1 MWWPQVYDLPGLTG
15 WRAVAQWFDGVNHMC
30 GCSVEASKCR
40 EFRQAVR
47 WFPRQGVGCCFLL
60 VFAEMDSV
68 ETFDKM
74 LSDLSVVEGVRAK
87 LKERGYTTAAGLYW
101 ALEAGAET
109 TFQHVLEAASV
120 EVGQAASIMQTL
132 EAGKLRRLLC
142 DCKRLCTVA
151 VPAAPEPTSTAMVPI
166 SSGSHLLGIELGP
179 KLGSEVLQQLWLDF
193 DKKYPAEVLTA
204 ELKPCRQ
211 LVQAIYTQKMQ
222 GELRFIPWRNILSQA
237 EADKVKQFSQKK
249 EKAFMDILAEAAGQS
264 DVPEV
269 DPSASPFA
277 VQKLLHVRA
286 ICWALLG
293 WCHLGAARSLTY
305 KFIDLYAVTGLG
317 ALGLR
322 GPSLAEAEAAD
333 AECCRQ
339 LSALMARGHTL
350 DQALHEVVEVRNSLH
365 MWLQPRPRFAP
376 LKPSNHGKG
385 AASAPYGQGLSKQS
399 KKGGGKGKG
408 KREGKRAGTCHGFQ
422 AGKCNYGKACRFL
435 HECEMCG
442 DSNHGSAACPQKAV
456 TC

>member
-1 MWWPQVYDLPGLTG
+1 
-15 WRAVAQWFDGVNHMC
+15 
-30 GCSVEASKCR
+30 
-40 EFRQAVR
+40 
-47 WFPRQGVGCCFLL
+47 
-60 VFAEMDSV
+60 MDSV
-68 ETFDKM
+68 EAFDKL
-74 LSDLSVVEGVRAK
+74 LSDLSVLEGVRAK
-87 LKERGYTTAAGLYW
+87 LKEMGYTTAAAFYW
-101 ALEAGAET
+101 ALEAGAES
-109 TFQHVLEAASV
+109 TFQRVLEAASV

-142 DCKRLCTVA
+142 DCKSLCSAA
-151 VPAAPEPTSTAMVPI
+151 VPAAPGPPSTAMVPI
-166 SSGSHLLGIELGP
+166 SPGNHLLGIELGP
-179 KLGSEVLQQLWLDF
+179 KLGCEALQQVWLDF
-193 DKKYPAEVLTA
+193 DKRYPAEVLTA

-211 LVQAIYTQKMQ
+211 LVQAIYAQKVQ

-286 ICWALLG
+286 NCWALLG

-305 KFIDLYAVTGLG
+305 KFMELYAAMGLG

-339 LSALMARGHTL
+339 LSALMARGHSV

-376 LKPSNHGKG
+376 LKPNNQGKG
-385 AASAPYGQGLSKQS
+385 GAAAPYGQAPWKQH
-399 KKGGGKGKG
+399 KKGSGKGKG
-408 KREGKRAGTCHGFQ
+408 KREGKRSGTCHGFQ
-422 AGKCNYGKACRFL
+422 AGKCNFGKACKFS
-435 HECEMCG
+435 HECELCG
-442 DSNHGSAACPQKAV
+442 DTNHGSAACPQKAMI
-456 TC
+456 